1 MGYSKRLID
10 ISYLR
15 EMSDN
20 CPRFMAEVISVF
32 KEQVPELITA
42 FKEGARN
49 NDYSQLKAVAHKS
62 KNAMSVMGVYIMVE
76 KLNAFEDSDLEQMT
90 DKEISGFALNFE
102 NICWQ
107 TINEL
112 DLVLENINAHI

>member
-1 MGYSKRLID
+1 MGYPKQLID
-10 ISYLR
+10 ISYLK

-32 KEQVPELITA
+32 KEQVPELIA
-42 FKEGARN
+42 VFKEGAKA
-49 NDYSQLKAVAHKS
+49 NDFEKLKAAAHKS
-62 KNAMSVMGVYIMVE
+62 KNAMSVMGVYAMVE
-76 KLNAFEDSDLEQMT
+76 ELKAFEDADLPLMAST
-90 DKEISGFALNFE
+90 EISGFVVNFE
-102 NICWQ
+102 NTCWQ